1 MSPANSRIHVL
12 AASHGTDNPRGQE
25 LIHQLRAQLEE
36 ASREI
41 PAALLWH
48 EAYVDVQQPALPTVL
63 EALPAGETA
72 IVLPLLVADGV
83 HTTVDIA
90 EAVAARPN
98 TTAAS
103 PLGSLEELARVLASR
118 AQPHLEDKQQI
129 VLAAAGTRLE
139 AGQEQI
145 QALASE
151 VARLLDR
158 EVTAAYCAGAEPR
171 VEAVVKDAQQPV
183 LLISALLADG
193 YFQDKLD
200 NTGAA
205 VVTSPLLPDVTI
217 AQCFL
222 VRLANALQ
230 GSGFVSSDDKE

>member
-1 MSPANSRIHVL
+1 MSPATTRVHVL

-41 PAALLWH
+41 PVTLVWH
-48 EAYVDVQQPALPTVL
+48 EAYVDVQQPALPGVL
-63 EALPAGETA
+63 DGLPAGEAA

-90 EAVAARPN
+90 QAVASRPN
-98 TTAAS
+98 TAAAG
-103 PLGSLEELARVLASR
+103 PLGALDDLARVLASR
-118 AQPHLEDKQQI
+118 AQPHLEDQQQI
-129 VLAAAGTRLE
+129 ILAAAGTRLE

-145 QALASE
+145 QALASR
-151 VARLLDR
+151 VASLLDR

-171 VEAVVKDAQQPV
+171 VDAVVANAQQPV

-193 YFQDKLD
+193 YFQDKLA
-200 NTGAA
+200 NTDAA

-222 VRLANALQ
+222 VRLVKALQ
-230 GSGFVSSDDKE
+230 AGGFVSSDDKE